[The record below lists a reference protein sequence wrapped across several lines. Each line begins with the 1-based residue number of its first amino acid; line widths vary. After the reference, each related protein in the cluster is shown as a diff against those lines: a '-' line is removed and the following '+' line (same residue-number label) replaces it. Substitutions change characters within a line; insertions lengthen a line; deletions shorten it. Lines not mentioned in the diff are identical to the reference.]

1 MHNLYIITYI
11 IMHHYLACFCGEKW
25 ESPDEKKQFAI
36 VKEMSFCFLVSLL
49 MS

>member
-1 MHNLYIITYI
+1 
-11 IMHHYLACFCGEKW
+11 MHHYLTCSCGEKW
-25 ESPDEKKQFAI
+25 ASPDEKKQFAI